1 MSLLCKIGLHK
12 RAKDDFVLVRFQ
24 RKGPLRGTHKWQ
36 RRYAVCER
44 CGKQLK
50 SLKHYK
56 IN

>member
-1 MSLLCKIGLHK
+1 MNLLCKIGLHK
-12 RAKDDFVLVRFQ
+12 RAEDAIVIVRFQ
-24 RKGPLRGTHKWQ
+24 KRTHKWQ

-56 IN
+56 TN